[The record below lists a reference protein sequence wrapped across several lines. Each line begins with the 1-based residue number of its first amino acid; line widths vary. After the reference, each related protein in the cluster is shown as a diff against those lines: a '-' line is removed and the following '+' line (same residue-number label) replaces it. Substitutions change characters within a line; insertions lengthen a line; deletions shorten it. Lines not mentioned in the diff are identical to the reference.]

1 MNSNFNIIQY
11 EKQSASFNHQLNS
24 EICCLCVVKCV
35 VGGPNHPNPRW
46 RRPTIRLP
54 ELCTLLFGVFFGQH
68 ISHQFLQQTFFSAH
82 IFNILFIL
90 TLVATKY
97 FFQFYSSPP
106 PPPDIKWCVPYLRP
120 LPDSSYSEARHISE
134 LPTLSERR
142 TKLCL
147 SFASGLAE
155 STDFSNWLQCTILR
169 RGRSWF

>member
-1 MNSNFNIIQY
+1 MENHAACKKNLWDKISFQLLNERSVSSNFNIIHY
-11 EKQSASFNHQLNS
+11 EKQSASFNHQLNA

-54 ELCTLLFGVFFGQH
+54 ELCTLPFGVFFGQH

-106 PPPDIKWCVPYLRP
+106 RYQMVRP
-120 LPDSSYSEARHISE
+120 LP
-134 LPTLSERR
+134 
-142 TKLCL
+142 
-147 SFASGLAE
+147 ASL
-155 STDFSNWLQCTILR
+155 TRLQL
-169 RGRSWF
+169 